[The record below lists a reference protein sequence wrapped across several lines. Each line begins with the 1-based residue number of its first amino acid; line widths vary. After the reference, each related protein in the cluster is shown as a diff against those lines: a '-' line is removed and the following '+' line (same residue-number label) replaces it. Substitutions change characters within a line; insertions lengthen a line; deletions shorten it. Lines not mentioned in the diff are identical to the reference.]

1 MDNIDINKIEIP
13 KPENDD
19 VSGSF
24 KINAR
29 YVVAVF
35 ISILSIL
42 GFIIWW
48 QFKESREEQKDKI
61 TSLQKEILIL
71 TAKNESL
78 DKQLQNCIIEKTNY
92 QIQFAIQP
100 GRKTLEITPAEQPNG
115 GNYEK

>member
-1 MDNIDINKIEIP
+1 MDINKLEIP

-29 YVVAVF
+29 YVIAVF
-35 ISILSIL
+35 ISILSIA

-48 QFKESREEQKDKI
+48 QFKESRDEQREKI
-61 TSLQKEILIL
+61 TSQTSEIAIL
-71 TAKNESL
+71 KAKNESL
-78 DKQLQNCIIEKTNY
+78 VDQLQACKDEKNNI
-92 QIQFAIQP
+92 QLQFAIQP